1 MQSEIAASVLQMHS
15 IDSNA
20 DAEGVSFVRPD
31 LHRMDNADG
40 SARDSV
46 VTSQLDVS
54 RNSSLQAEP
63 TFLCPGQSQPISRA
77 VHLARLN
84 AAWSVCDDCEW
95 RNHSEGLATR
105 TIEQTERIREHRLDS
120 LRRTEFGVRGP
131 YVNAIDRSV
140 AADFARIFCR
150 CFAELSDD
158 SASTGA
164 SSSIKKTVASRT
176 TLQRELMADPP
187 SELAISHVTPT
198 FAEISPI
205 VLGYD
210 GRPSSLDLFAGVLAA
225 VREFGFPV
233 IDIGRCTAASLAA
246 AVRSHELSAGSLLV
260 TGAGSASSW
269 NGLDATDVNGDP
281 MPVLWKDFSI
291 RLHHES
297 SHHPSETTERL
308 SAIDLDRRE
317 DSAVDE
323 LLRRIRGELS
333 KPPDRD
339 AINRRGDVVTLGSGS
354 RVLRLDLPDVQTRKQ
369 WSRRLSRESG
379 THQVEDFESSY
390 REWLA
395 AWFPTQGE
403 SRVLIRTDD
412 ELIHDRARWLKSRT
426 GVELV
431 ARGTNESSE
440 VPACRFAIVLEED
453 DRSFRIAGRRG
464 ELIDPERLA
473 LLINRASQATG
484 TQISAHGDN
493 ASERFWLSDSVR
505 QGASLKTHRIRDGL
519 AILGFITR
527 LIESG
532 YLNL

>member
-1 MQSEIAASVLQMHS
+1 M
-15 IDSNA
+15 
-20 DAEGVSFVRPD
+20 RPD
-31 LHRMDNADG
+31 LQRTDHG
-40 SARDSV
+40 ESSTHDSV
-46 VTSQLDVS
+46 VKTQHDTSP
-54 RNSSLQAEP
+54 NSSSRMDP
-63 TFLCPGQSQPISRA
+63 VFLCPGQSQPVSRA

-84 AAWSVCDDCEW
+84 AAWSVCDGCEW

-150 CFAELSDD
+150 CFAELSHE

-164 SSSIKKTVASRT
+164 SSSSKKAVASRT
-176 TLQRELMADPP
+176 NLLRDLPADPP
-187 SELAISHVTPT
+187 IELAVSHVTPT

-210 GRPSSLDLFAGVLAA
+210 GRPSSLDLFSGVLAA

-246 AVRSHELSAGSLLV
+246 AVRSHELSAGSMFV

-297 SHHPSETTERL
+297 SGQPLETIERL
-308 SAIDLDRRE
+308 NSADLERRE

-333 KPPDRD
+333 KSPESDPMNQR
-339 AINRRGDVVTLGSGS
+339 ADVASSGSGS

-379 THQVEDFESSY
+379 THQVEDFESAY

-431 ARGTNESSE
+431 TRGTHESSE
-440 VPACRFAIVLEED
+440 VPACRFAMILDED
-453 DRSFRIAGRRG
+453 DRSFRLTGRRG
-464 ELIDPERLA
+464 ELVDPERLA
-473 LLINRASQATG
+473 LLINRASQATR

-493 ASERFWLSDSVR
+493 ASDRFWLSDSVR
-505 QGASLKTHRIRDGL
+505 MGASLKTHRIRDGL
-519 AILGFITR
+519 AILGFIAR